1 MCYNENR
8 RKEDLVIIT
17 NAVSLNML
25 PPDTNSGG
33 IIFRRLSL
41 SEAQRLVREA
51 DTVVSAIGHADTA
64 RLVGQQL
71 GVELPPDRR
80 SVVLGN
86 EYILVAQ
93 YTGPRLPEGTTEL
106 PAGACIEFFAVRLA
120 TGEELAGRGDH
131 VFFPQGGR

>member
-1 MCYNENR
+1 
-8 RKEDLVIIT
+8 VTVT

-25 PPDTNSGG
+25 PPEVHSGG
-33 IIFRRLSL
+33 IIFRRLSI

-80 SVVLGN
+80 SVQLGD
-86 EYILVAQ
+86 EYTLIAQ
-93 YTGPRLPEGTTEL
+93 YIGPRLPEGATEL
-106 PAGACIEFFAVRLA
+106 PQGARIEYFLVRLA
-120 TGEELAGRGDH
+120 TGEELAGRGDM
-131 VFFPQGGR
+131 VFFPQRSGG

>member
-1 MCYNENR
+1 M
-8 RKEDLVIIT
+8 IIT
-17 NAVSLNML
+17 NAISLNML
-25 PPDTNSGG
+25 PPDCTSGG
-33 IIFRRLSL
+33 IIFRHVGL

-64 RLVGQQL
+64 RLVEQQL

-106 PAGACIEFFAVRLA
+106 PAGARIEFFAVRLA
-120 TGEELAGRGDH
+120 TGEELAGRGDM